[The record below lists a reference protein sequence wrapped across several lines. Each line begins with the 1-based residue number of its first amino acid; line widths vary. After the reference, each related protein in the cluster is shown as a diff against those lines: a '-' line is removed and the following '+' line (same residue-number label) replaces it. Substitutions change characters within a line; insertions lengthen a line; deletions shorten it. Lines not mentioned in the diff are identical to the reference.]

1 MLYCYEQYLAEK
13 LGKLF
18 SHTEWNSIWK
28 EKDAVKSIEHIHPQS
43 KARQIEI
50 SVHRIG
56 NLLLLPPDV
65 NSSLRDK
72 DPEKRTEAYRNTRLL
87 GAEAV
92 ANTIDAAK
100 DWNDVDIAGRSYEI
114 AEWVNERYG

>member
-1 MLYCYEQYLAEK
+1 MLYRYEQYLAEK

-43 KARQIEI
+43 KARQTI
-50 SVHRIG
+50 HWIG

-72 DPEKRTEAYRNTRLL
+72 DPEEKTQAYRNTRLL
-87 GAEAV
+87 QAEAV
-92 ANTIDAAK
+92 AKDIDSNGW
-100 DWNDVDIAGRSYEI
+100 DDEDIAGRSYEI
-114 AEWVNERYG
+114 AEWVDETFDD